1 MELSHY
7 TIDEL
12 VELRDEINNRIYSY
26 EDGYIYICKCR
37 SYGLETSYF
46 KFWTDNHIKNT
57 HTLQELLY
65 KYDGEDGIVDVYST
79 NPDLSNIHNYGGLK
93 HIKSVDDYHQW
104 YKYERLKRDIP
115 EYENEWEEWDDR
127 ENVPGEFPYTAPIHS
142 KEDIKIMKKELEEF
156 DMSFTPPQR
165 YTQDDEQE

>member
-1 MELSHY
+1 MDLSQH
-7 TIDEL
+7 TIEQL

-37 SYGLETSYF
+37 SYGRN
-46 KFWTDNHIKNT
+46 WTDNHIKNT

-79 NPDLSNIHNYGGLK
+79 NPDLSGIHNYGELK

-104 YKYERLKRDIP
+104 YRYERLKRDIP
-115 EYENEWEEWDDR
+115 ELEKEWEEWDNR
-127 ENVPGEFPYTAPIHS
+127 ENIPFRERTSYFAPIYS
-142 KEDIKIMKKELEEF
+142 KEDIDNMKKELEEF
-156 DMSFTPPQR
+156 DMSFTSPKH
-165 YTQDDEQE
+165 YESEESTEN